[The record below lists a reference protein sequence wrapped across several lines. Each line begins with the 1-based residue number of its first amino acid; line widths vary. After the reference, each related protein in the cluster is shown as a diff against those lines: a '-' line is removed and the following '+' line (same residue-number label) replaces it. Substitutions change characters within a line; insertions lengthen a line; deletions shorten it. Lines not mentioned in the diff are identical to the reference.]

1 MGDSWWG
8 IEIIAKNGI
17 TQRYLNDWSYKIMK
31 KERKET
37 WILYL
42 ITWIFRKGITSSS
55 LVLNSGNLS
64 KLFKLTVL
72 SKILLTAQTDSNCM
86 QGMCRHQWNNNPLQ
100 EMVLL

>member
-1 MGDSWWG
+1 
-8 IEIIAKNGI
+8 
-17 TQRYLNDWSYKIMK
+17 MK

-37 WILYL
+37 LVFYL
-42 ITWIFRKGITSSS
+42 IKWIFREGITSSS
-55 LVLNSGNLS
+55 LVLNIGNLS

-86 QGMCRHQWNNNPLQ
+86 QGMCRRQRNNNPLQ

>member
-1 MGDSWWG
+1 
-8 IEIIAKNGI
+8 
-17 TQRYLNDWSYKIMK
+17 MK

-37 WILYL
+37 LVFYL
-42 ITWIFRKGITSSS
+42 ITWIFREGITSSS
-55 LVLNSGNLS
+55 LVLNIGNLS